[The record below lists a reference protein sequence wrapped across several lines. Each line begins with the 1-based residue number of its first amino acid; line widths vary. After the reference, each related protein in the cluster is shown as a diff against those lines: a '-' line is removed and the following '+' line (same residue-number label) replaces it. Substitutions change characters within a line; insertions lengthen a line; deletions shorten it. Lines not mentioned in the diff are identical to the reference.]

1 MAVVP
6 GTPEESFRR
15 EQDVYVVPI
24 VITVRREQD
33 HCCSWTL
40 SCSAVSKIT
49 VVPGP
54 RVVPP

>member
-24 VITVRREQD
+24 VITVRREQ
-33 HCCSWTL
+33 
-40 SCSAVSKIT
+40 
-49 VVPGP
+49 
-54 RVVPP
+54 